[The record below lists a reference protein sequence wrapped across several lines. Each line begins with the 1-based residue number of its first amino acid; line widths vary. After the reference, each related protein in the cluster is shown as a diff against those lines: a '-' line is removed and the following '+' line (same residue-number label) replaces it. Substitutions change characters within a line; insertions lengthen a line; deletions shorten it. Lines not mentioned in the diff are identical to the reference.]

1 MLQTSKEFYMKLSE
15 KTGKTQAECKEFWEA
30 TLEMIFEES
39 AKKDESSTI
48 LPKFGKVITRVDPG
62 VRRSIKQNNEQVIV
76 KPTRQVHVHLFPK
89 AISKFNQA
97 FRNK

>member
-1 MLQTSKEFYMKLSE
+1 MVQTSKEFYMKLSE

-48 LPKFGKVITRVDPG
+48 LPKFGKVITRVDPLM
-62 VRRSIKQNNEQVIV
+62 VKRNPRTNEQVIV
-76 KPTRQVHVHLFPK
+76 KPTRRVRVHLFPK
-89 AISKFNQA
+89 AVRKFNRA
-97 FRNK
+97 FHNK

>member
-48 LPKFGKVITRVDPG
+48 LPKFGKVITRVDPVG
-62 VRRSIKQNNEQVIV
+62 RRLINHTNEQVIV
-76 KPTRQVHVHLFPK
+76 KPTRRVHVHLFPK